1 MKKDYNANTLPT
13 KVIKKRCN
21 EKRPKKRTQWW
32 LYPLYLLY
40 PILIHFFRYS
50 NLFIFYIVY
59 IPICGLSFFLIT
71 KSVKVSQF
79 RQFQLLLFHLTL
91 MSIQK
96 LFQVFQKTFKS
107 KCFVRS
113 IDAFKSCDISGYFL
127 CAIQLERMLS
137 NSFFRGYG
145 LG

>member
-1 MKKDYNANTLPT
+1 MIDSDESYEPSEQETEVHLIISKTPSMKKDYNANTLPT

-21 EKRPKKRTQWW
+21 EKHPKKRTQWW

-50 NLFIFYIVY
+50 NRFDFYIVY

-71 KSVKVSQF
+71 KSVKVNQF

-96 LFQVFQKTFKS
+96 PFQVF
-107 KCFVRS
+107 
-113 IDAFKSCDISGYFL
+113 
-127 CAIQLERMLS
+127 
-137 NSFFRGYG
+137 
-145 LG
+145 